1 MLGIVARLRA
11 LLGRER
17 GLFNLAIEPT
27 WAIRA
32 SRTVPY
38 FQALEQRARDAGFL
52 GAFIVG
58 PDGCLRPGSDPSLET
73 RHATLALDVYPTP
86 AAIEARSITDYDEPD
101 APRRQPRA
109 TLVLDDDRELLLWR
123 DGDRLR
129 VAGEP
134 LAGARDEGPRR

>member
-38 FQALEQRARDAGFL
+38 FQALEQRARD
-52 GAFIVG
+52 
-58 PDGCLRPGSDPSLET
+58 
-73 RHATLALDVYPTP
+73 
-86 AAIEARSITDYDEPD
+86 
-101 APRRQPRA
+101 
-109 TLVLDDDRELLLWR
+109 
-123 DGDRLR
+123 
-129 VAGEP
+129 
-134 LAGARDEGPRR
+134 EGPRR